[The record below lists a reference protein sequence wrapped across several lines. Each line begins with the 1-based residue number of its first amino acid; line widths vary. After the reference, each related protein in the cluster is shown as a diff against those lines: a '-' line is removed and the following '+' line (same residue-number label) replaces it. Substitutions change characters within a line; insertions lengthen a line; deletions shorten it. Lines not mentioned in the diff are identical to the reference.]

1 MKKKFLQLAKNI
13 KVLYVEDHRE
23 SAKSTVELFN
33 NFFYS
38 VTHALNGMEALE
50 LFKKSSY
57 DLIVTDINMPKLD
70 GIGLTK
76 EIKNI
81 DNQIPII
88 VISAHNETNYFVELI
103 TLGVDGFLIKP
114 LQSTQFITS
123 LFKVLTIIDDRNTK
137 IEHENLKQK
146 YQDELEKKVN
156 EQIDLLRTQDKI
168 LQQQSKMAAMGEM
181 IDAVAHQWKQPINII
196 KMNVDMIGYDYE
208 DGFVKDNYIS
218 DFQNRLNKQINHM
231 TNTLDEFRTFFRPNK
246 EVSKFNLKDTLNS
259 VLLLTKDDLV
269 KTQIEVM
276 IEDDGNCYIDAIENE
291 IKHLLLNLIS
301 NAKDAFVENNIKN
314 KTIKFNLFNK
324 NNTSFIEI
332 IDNAGG
338 IPQNIIDNIFK
349 ANFTTKDE
357 TKGSG
362 IGLYM
367 SMQIALKYH
376 GILKVENTKDGAKFI
391 FSQNLIY
398 NDKNVIK

>member
-1 MKKKFLQLAKNI
+1 MEKKFLKLAKNI
-13 KVLYVEDHRE
+13 KILYVEDHIP
-23 SAKSTVELFN
+23 SAKSTIELFK
-33 NFFYS
+33 NFFDS
-38 VTHALNGMEALE
+38 VTHAVDGIEALE
-50 LFKKSSY
+50 LFKNGSF
-57 DLIVTDINMPKLD
+57 DLIITDINMPKLN

-76 EIKNI
+76 EIKSI

-114 LQSTQFITS
+114 LQSAQFIKS
-123 LFKVLTIIDDRNTK
+123 LFKVLTIIDDRNLK
-137 IEHENLKQK
+137 IEHEKLKQK

-156 EQIDLLRTQDKI
+156 EQVELLRTQDKI
-168 LQQQSKMAAMGEM
+168 LQQQSKMASLGEM

-196 KMNVDMIGYDYE
+196 KMHVDMIGYDYD

-218 DFQNRLNKQINHM
+218 DFQTTLNKQIDHM

-246 EVSKFNLKDTLNS
+246 DLSRFNLNDTLNS
-259 VLLLTKDDLV
+259 VLLLTKDELI
-269 KTQIEVM
+269 KNKIEVV
-276 IEDDGNCYIDAIENE
+276 IEDGGGCYIKAVENE

-314 KTIKFNLFNK
+314 RTIKFNLFNK
-324 NNTSFIEI
+324 NNTSFIEV

-338 IPQNIIDNIFK
+338 IPENIIDHIFK

-376 GILKVENTKDGAKFI
+376 GILKVKNIKDGVKFT
-391 FSQNLIY
+391 FSQE
-398 NDKNVIK
+398 NVTK